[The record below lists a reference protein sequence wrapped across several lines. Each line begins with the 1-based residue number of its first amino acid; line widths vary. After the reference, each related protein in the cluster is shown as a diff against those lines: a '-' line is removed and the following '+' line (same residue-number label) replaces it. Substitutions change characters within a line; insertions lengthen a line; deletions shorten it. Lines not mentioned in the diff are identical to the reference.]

1 MVLFG
6 RFRMSKQDSLQA
18 HLNELIRKHRE
29 LDEYIATQVRG
40 VTVTDEVRRLK
51 TQKLWLKDE
60 IHRITRELE
69 SMEIRINGH

>member
-1 MVLFG
+1 
-6 RFRMSKQDSLQA
+6 MSKQDSLQA
-18 HLNELIRKHRE
+18 HLDQLIRKHRE
-29 LDEYIATQVRG
+29 LDEYIATQFRG

>member
-1 MVLFG
+1 
-6 RFRMSKQDSLQA
+6 MSKQDSLQA